1 MTTHAIGRMRVTFND
16 DVPEAKRKA
25 ILKKIEAAPAK
36 YLREQAKYLKA
47 DMPAKP
53 LKAPS
58 AAMLE
63 DTGTIG
69 SWPYVN
75 RERPILVMPEDVRR
89 EGVVKLARTRYK
101 AWLKDPK
108 GDPVA
113 SKWTPDGVASR
124 LASLTDADLERLI
137 ESNIQPVGRLVA
149 QFAGTL
155 VEAWDELAARKALR
169 LEVAS

>member
-1 MTTHAIGRMRVTFND
+1 MTVHTIGRMTVTFDEN
-16 DVPEAKRKA
+16 VSAAKRAA
-25 ILKKIEAAPAK
+25 ILKGIEAAPAR
-36 YLREQAKYLKA
+36 YRREQAKYLKA
-47 DMPAKP
+47 DPPAKP
-53 LKAPS
+53 LRAPS
-58 AAMLE
+58 VAMLE

-89 EGVVKLARTRYK
+89 EGVVKLARGRYK
-101 AWLKDPK
+101 VWLKDPK

-113 SKWTPDGVASR
+113 SKWTPEGVSRR

-137 ESNIQPVGRLVA
+137 ESNIQPGGRLVA

-155 VEAWDELAARKALR
+155 VEAWDERERRKDLA